1 MSVTNVTIPT
11 TQSFLLVDTRTGP
24 NKVLFLP
31 TASTIQG
38 RYLSIKDYYGN
49 ATNSSLTISTTG
61 LDRIDQR
68 GIRYTLASSF
78 GSVMLLSDGLRSW
91 NMLGLYEGG
100 DTAIG
105 GVAGAVSNGT
115 VTATGGTVTTSGS
128 YKIHSFTTV
137 GTATFTLTS
146 PASIT
151 AQVLVVGGGGSGG
164 GFNDGGGGGAGGL
177 VYLGSYT
184 ITSGSYTIVVGAGGV
199 GTSGGYSGGG
209 AGNSGGNSSAFGYT
223 GLGGGGG
230 GCDGNIPGGSGGC
243 GGGGGYASVGGA
255 ATQVGGFP
263 GCIGTSGPGGTGI
276 AAGAGGTTTGGG
288 GGGMGS
294 AATNLV
300 GGSGVQYSIS
310 GTAQYYAA
318 GGGPGTDSTS
328 VRPLGGSG
336 IGGNGGYRLNTATNE
351 PTAGAPNTGSGGGA
365 LSQSLGGFTSGA
377 GGSGIVIIAY
387 TTIFYNTWQ
396 YVRFTLVLTR
406 GQYSTREWQM
416 SEFTLKYQGSPVSY
430 TGATISPV
438 VGGGEDNPN
447 LIDGNLGNK
456 AFNTSISFTIYRASG
471 FLFNAYTWATAND
484 VPNRDP
490 VRWIVDASQDNTNW
504 TVLDNKSTADQT
516 ITTSRNT
523 YVQDFTF

>member
-1 MSVTNVTIPT
+1 MSVTNINIPT
-11 TQSFLLVDTRTGP
+11 AQSFLLVDTRTGP

-105 GVAGAVSNGT
+105 GVAGPVSNGT

-128 YKIHSFTTV
+128 YKIH
-137 GTATFTLTS
+137 TFTAGGTFALTS
-146 PASIT
+146 PSAIT
-151 AQVLVVGGGGSGG
+151 AQVLVVGGGGAGG
-164 GFNDGGGGGAGGL
+164 SAYVGGGGGAGGA
-177 VYLGSYT
+177 VFNGSFTIAAGSYT
-184 ITSGSYTIVVGAGGV
+184 VTVGAGGV
-199 GTSGGYSGGG
+199 RTVAGVGYVGPSG
-209 AGNSGGNSSAFGYT
+209 ANSSFSSIT
-223 GLGGGGG
+223 GTGGGGG
-230 GCDGNIPGGSGGC
+230 GSYMNVAATNGGC
-243 GGGGGYASVGGA
+243 GGGGPFNSGQFGTGSQGGNGA
-255 ATQVGGFP
+255 PYGTDGNGGFS
-263 GCIGTSGPGGTGI
+263 C
-276 AAGAGGTTTGGG
+276 GGG
-288 GGGMGS
+288 GGGMG
-294 AATNLV
+294 
-300 GGSGVQYSIS
+300 
-310 GTAQYYAA
+310 GTAPTPANSRPNGGAGATYTVAGTAYTLA
-318 GGGPGTDSTS
+318 GGGGAGSDS
-328 VRPLGGSG
+328 LGGLG
-336 IGGNGGYRLNTATNE
+336 QAGGGLGGNGNQNGQSASSGTDATA
-351 PTAGAPNTGSGGGA
+351 NTGSGGG
-365 LSQSLGGFTSGA
+365 GGGGNNGTLYGGA

-438 VGGGEDNPN
+438 MGGGEDNPN

-484 VPNRDP
+484 VPDRDP
-490 VRWIVDASQDNTNW
+490 VRWILDASQDNTNW

>member
-1 MSVTNVTIPT
+1 MSVTNVNIPT
-11 TQSFLLVDTRTGP
+11 TQSFVLVDTRTGP

-49 ATNSSLTISTTG
+49 ATASTLTISTTG

-91 NMLGLYEGG
+91 NMMGLYEGG
-100 DTAIG
+100 DTAVG
-105 GVAGAVSNGT
+105 SVSSVNNGT
-115 VTATGGTVTTSGS
+115 VVATGGTITTYGS
-128 YKIHSFTTV
+128 NKVHSFTTV
-137 GTATFTLTS
+137 GTTTFTITS
-146 PASIT
+146 PSIISVT
-151 AQVLVVGGGGSGG
+151 YLVVAGGGAGG
-164 GFNDGGGGGAGGL
+164 VGRGGGGGAGGVRTGTTNL
-177 VYLGSYT
+177 SAGSYT
-184 ITSGSYTIVVGAGGV
+184 ITVGAGGANAFNDAQ
-199 GTSGGYSGGG
+199 GG
-209 AGNSGGNSSAFGYT
+209 
-223 GLGGGGG
+223 
-230 GCDGNIPGGSGGC
+230 DGGS
-243 GGGGGYASVGGA
+243 SS
-255 ATQVGGFP
+255 
-263 GCIGTSGPGGTGI
+263 IGSTVV
-276 AAGAGGTTTGGG
+276 ATGGG
-288 GGGMGS
+288 GGGGW
-294 AATNLV
+294 TIN
-300 GGSGVQYSIS
+300 
-310 GTAQYYAA
+310 A
-318 GGGPGTDSTS
+318 G
-328 VRPLGGSG
+328 R
-336 IGGNGGYRLNTATNE
+336 NG
-351 PTAGAPNTGSGGGA
+351 GSGGGA
-365 LSQSLGGFTSGA
+365 SAGSAASAGTGIAGQGFAGSVRLDGNTGGGGGGAGAAASGSTGAIGITSMITGSTTYYAGGGGAGAWGGGATPGVAFGGTYQVANGTYGGGNGANTNGTLQPYQNAVANTGGGGGGQEGYGGNSGA

-406 GQYSTREWQM
+406 GQYSTKEWQM
-416 SEFTLKYQGSPVSY
+416 SEFTLKYQGSALSY

-471 FLFNAYTWATAND
+471 FLFDSYTWATAND

-490 VRWIVDASQDNTNW
+490 VRWIVDASQDNATW

-516 ITTSRNT
+516 ITTNRNT

>member
-105 GVAGAVSNGT
+105 GVAGPVSNGT

-146 PASIT
+146 PASIS
-151 AQVLVVGGGGSGG
+151 AIVLVIAGGGAGG
-164 GFNDGGGGGAGGL
+164 TDDGGGGGAGG
-177 VYLGSYT
+177 VIYNTAFT
-184 ITSGSYTIVVGAGGV
+184 ITSGSYTVTVGNGGTTNGANGANSILSSLTAIGGGGGANSAGNGASGGSGGGVGWGASTPGSGTAGQGNTGGGGTSGPYYAAGGGGGAGGV
-199 GTSGGYSGGG
+199 GGTGSGIIPGNGGIGVTYTFAGTTYSV
-209 AGNSGGNSSAFGYT
+209 
-223 GLGGGGG
+223 GGGGG
-230 GCDGNIPGGSGGC
+230 GGLAVQNTNGTNSTASH
-243 GGGGGYASVGGA
+243 GGGN
-255 ATQVGGFP
+255 
-263 GCIGTSGPGGTGI
+263 
-276 AAGAGGTTTGGG
+276 GAGKGSTAPIAGTPNTGGG
-288 GGGMGS
+288 GGG
-294 AATNLV
+294 ANNEQAT
-300 GGSGVQYSIS
+300 
-310 GTAQYYAA
+310 
-318 GGGPGTDSTS
+318 
-328 VRPLGGSG
+328 
-336 IGGNGGYRLNTATNE
+336 
-351 PTAGAPNTGSGGGA
+351 TG
-365 LSQSLGGFTSGA
+365 GA

-406 GQYSTREWQM
+406 GQYSTKEWQM

-490 VRWIVDASQDNTNW
+490 VRWILDASQDNTNW